1 MKYKIL
7 ALFGPSGAGKDTI
20 QKWYA
25 EHADINEI
33 VSATTRPPREYE
45 QDSVD
50 YHFLSDSEFTDK
62 VLNGDMLEATSF
74 REWYYG
80 TPIDSLKADKVN
92 VGVFNIQG
100 IEILLEDERVQVLPV
115 LVHASDKARVIRCLT
130 REAYPDVYEVCR
142 RFMKDT
148 EDFSNIPFRYEFYNN
163 EYDINERELESFLDD
178 LKQD

>member
-80 TPIDSLKADKVN
+80 TPIESLKVDKVN

-115 LVHASDKARVIRCLT
+115 LVHASDKTRVIRCLT